1 MENLLQ
7 VRLSKEMQCSSTGI
21 PIVTIIIIIM
31 NESLL
36 LESFKIRDFVVYEYT
51 RLFQLI

>member
-21 PIVTIIIIIM
+21 PIVTIIIM